1 MFKLFTLPYFI
12 KGHTADRR
20 FLKNYTL
27 LGALY
32 LVIILDFIFDI
43 NVNRFLYILK
53 IKISQIFLYLLKN
66 YQIFYKKILIF
77 ACFFKFWNR
86 QTTPRAMWGPA
97 IYLIQDSCVL
107 NQQKGFI
114 FNRKVLYI
122 VFFFLSL
129 PLIVTNVV
137 YHYEWINEI
146 IQKFSFFSDFWFLI
160 LDYRLQCKN

>member
-66 YQIFYKKILIF
+66 YQIFYKKILVF
-77 ACFFKFWNR
+77 ACFFKFWHR
-86 QTTPRAMWGPA
+86 QTTPRAMAGPA
-97 IYLIQDSCVL
+97 IYLIQDSCIL
-107 NQQKGFI
+107 NQQK
-114 FNRKVLYI
+114 KVLFSIAKFYTLY
-122 VFFFLSL
+122 FFLF
-129 PLIVTNVV
+129 
-137 YHYEWINEI
+137 
-146 IQKFSFFSDFWFLI
+146 KFTS
-160 LDYRLQCKN
+160 YCN